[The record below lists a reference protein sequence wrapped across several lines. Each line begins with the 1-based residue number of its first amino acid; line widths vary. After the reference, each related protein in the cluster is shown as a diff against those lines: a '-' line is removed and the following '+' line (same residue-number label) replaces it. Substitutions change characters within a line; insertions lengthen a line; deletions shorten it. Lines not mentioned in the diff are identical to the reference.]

1 MPDFPSALQFPSGM
15 RFGFDQPH
23 WLWLLALVP
32 IILLLGRGWLRR
44 IVAWRRGTALV
55 LRTLV
60 LSLLILAIARPSLYW
75 PDSRLS
81 IAFVVDE
88 SDSMDEADRAAG
100 ASWLEQAL
108 GGRQPDDKVSIVR
121 FGRQAVADSPSGDR
135 RAPVDVTAS
144 NIDAALRM
152 AGDLLSPTGERR
164 IVLLSDG
171 WENVGDARE
180 AAARGLPPDV
190 QVAFAAPSG
199 PARRPEV
206 AVRGVEAPRLVREG
220 GTFEATVI
228 VDSTVETDA
237 TVNLVVDGRPGAE
250 EQVKVAVGTNR
261 FAVPMRARSQGFRA
275 LRAQITPVMDTRA
288 DNNVADTVTVVKEA
302 GRVLVLEG
310 HPGEGGA
317 FADAL
322 REGGLEVEVQA
333 PTAVPTRAEALEQF
347 DGIAL
352 VDVAATQLALD
363 QQRTL
368 QRYVQDL
375 GRGMLV
381 VGGNTSYSLGGY
393 AQTVLDE
400 MLPVSPA
407 PPPRRDEGSLALFIV
422 LDKSGSMDLYR
433 SDVSKMALAR
443 EAAILATEALR
454 PRDILGVLGFDS
466 RHAWVVPPARI
477 NAPDDLKRAQGL
489 IAGIRADGGTSIFPA
504 LEEAYNA
511 ASQAEAR
518 QRHIILMTD
527 GQSYDADYATLISKM
542 QAADITLS
550 TIAMGGDS
558 DTKLLTRLAELGSGR
573 YYFTERSQDIP
584 KITTKETTIVTRN
597 ALVEGRVLPR
607 VTEPS
612 PVLIGLTGSALPAL
626 GGYVST
632 TTRPRANTVLT
643 TEKGDPLL
651 AHWQSG
657 LGRVVAWTSD
667 AGGEWTAEWG
677 SWDNASRFWQQA
689 MRWTLPEPTQ
699 STFPVTAEV
708 VGDRVTLRAQSVR
721 PDGRYADLLD
731 TRVTIVPPQGQARE
745 LQLPQTAPGT
755 YSLST
760 VVSEPGVYEARFAQF
775 EDGKAVRQ
783 ETLGFT
789 ILGNGEQR
797 SVGTN
802 RVLLERLAGLTGGR
816 ELTDPAQAF
825 ERDNTVH
832 GERVDPLWFWFALA
846 ALLLLPLDIAVR
858 RLRFRLR

>member
-1 MPDFPSALQFPSGM
+1 M

-32 IILLLGRGWLRR
+32 VVLLLGWGWLRR
-44 IVAWRRGTALV
+44 LAGWRRGTALV
-55 LRTLV
+55 LRSVV
-60 LSLLILAIARPSLYW
+60 LSLLVLAIARPSAYW

-88 SDSMDEADRAAG
+88 SDSMSGPDRAAA

-108 GGRQPDDKVSIVR
+108 GNKQQDDKVAVVR
-121 FGRQAVADSPSGDR
+121 FGRQSVSDTPSGER
-135 RAPVDVTAS
+135 RAPVDGTATNVDS
-144 NIDAALRM
+144 ALRM

-164 IVLLSDG
+164 VVLLSDG
-171 WENVGDARE
+171 WENAGDARE

-190 QVAFAAPSG
+190 RVMFAAPSG
-199 PARRPEV
+199 ATAQPEV
-206 AVRGVEAPRLVREG
+206 AIRGVEAPRLIREG
-220 GTFEATVI
+220 GTFEAIVI
-228 VDSTVETDA
+228 VDSTVETEA
-237 TVNLVVDGRPGAE
+237 TISLAVDGRPGAE
-250 EQVKVAVGTNR
+250 EQVKVPAGTSR
-261 FAVPMRARSQGFRA
+261 FTLPMRARSQGFRA
-275 LRAQITPVMDTRA
+275 LRAEITPVADTRSE
-288 DNNVADTVTVVKEA
+288 NNVADTVTVVKEA

-310 HPGEGGA
+310 HSGEGA
-317 FADAL
+317 AIAEML
-322 REGGLEVEVQA
+322 RDGGLEVEVQA
-333 PTAVPTRAEALEQF
+333 PTAVPTRAESLERF
-347 DGIAL
+347 DGVAM
-352 VDVAATQLALD
+352 VNVAATQLALD

-375 GRGMLV
+375 GRGILV

-433 SDVSKMALAR
+433 SDVSKMAMAR
-443 EAAILATEALR
+443 EAAILATETLR
-454 PRDILGVLGFDS
+454 PRDTLGVLGFDS

-477 NAPDDLKRAQGL
+477 NTPNDITVAQQR
-489 IAGIRADGGTSIFPA
+489 IAGIRADGGTMIFPA

-511 ASQAEAR
+511 ASQAEASK
-518 QRHIILMTD
+518 RHIILLTD
-527 GQSYDADYATLISKM
+527 GQSPDADYATLIGKM
-542 QAADITLS
+542 QADQITLS
-550 TIAMGGDS
+550 TIAMGSDS
-558 DTKLLTRLAELGSGR
+558 DTQLLTRLAELGSGR

-584 KITTKETTIVTRN
+584 KIATKESTIVSRN

-632 TTRPRANTVLT
+632 TTRPRANTVMT

-651 AHWQSG
+651 AHWQLG

-667 AGGEWTAEWG
+667 AGGTWTSEWEGWAD
-677 SWDNASRFWQQA
+677 SPRFWQQA

-699 STFPVTAEV
+699 ATFPVTAEV
-708 VGDRVTLRAQSVR
+708 IGDRVTLRAQSVR

-731 TRVTIVPPQGQARE
+731 TRVTIVPPEGQARE

-760 VVSEPGVYEARFAQF
+760 VVSEPGVYEARFAQY
-775 EDGKAVRQ
+775 ENGQPVRE

-802 RVLLERLAGLTGGR
+802 RVLLERLAGLTGGS
-816 ELTDPAQAF
+816 ELPDPGQAF
-825 ERDNTVH
+825 ARENVAH

-858 RLRFRLR
+858 RLRFRHR